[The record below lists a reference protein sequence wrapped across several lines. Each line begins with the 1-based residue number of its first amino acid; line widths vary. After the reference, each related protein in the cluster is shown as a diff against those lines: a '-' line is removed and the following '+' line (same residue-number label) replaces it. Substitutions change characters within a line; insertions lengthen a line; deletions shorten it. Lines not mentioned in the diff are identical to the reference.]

1 MAAFTSEE
9 IKRKIS
15 RVPRRSFILL
25 PTPLHKLQALSA
37 ELGGPEIFIKRD
49 DLTGIGFG
57 GNKSRK
63 LEFIIADALA
73 QGADSLITWGSLQS
87 NWCLQAAAAARR
99 FGLKPVL
106 ILFKTND
113 LSEEFDGNLLLDR
126 ILGANILI
134 REARKGKVV
143 RLEDAFEIIEEAASG
158 LRAGGHQPYLVA
170 VGGSLPG
177 GSMTKPLGAVGYLE
191 AFVEMLEQGRE
202 QGIGITHVL
211 HATGSGATQAGL
223 TLGAAALAEDVKVL
237 GISVSD
243 EREIIGRDC
252 LAIGRALDELL
263 DLGLHPTRSLF
274 HIFDEYLKEGYGIVN
289 REVAEALRLVFRLEG
304 VILDPVY
311 TGKAMSALI
320 DLAGKGYFQKN
331 DRVVF
336 FHTGGTPALFP
347 NRKTLVELLGPKA

>member
-25 PTPLHKLQALSA
+25 PTPLHKRQALSA

-63 LEFIIADALA
+63 LEFIIADPRA
-73 QGADSLITWGSLQS
+73 QGADSLITGGSLQS

-113 LSEEFDGNLLLDR
+113 SSEEFDGNLLLDR
-126 ILGANILI
+126 ILGADILI

-170 VGGSLPG
+170 GGGSLPG
-177 GSMTKPLGAVGYLE
+177 GALTKPLGAV
-191 AFVEMLEQGRE
+191 
-202 QGIGITHVL
+202 
-211 HATGSGATQAGL
+211 
-223 TLGAAALAEDVKVL
+223 
-237 GISVSD
+237 
-243 EREIIGRDC
+243 
-252 LAIGRALDELL
+252 
-263 DLGLHPTRSLF
+263 
-274 HIFDEYLKEGYGIVN
+274 
-289 REVAEALRLVFRLEG
+289 
-304 VILDPVY
+304 
-311 TGKAMSALI
+311 
-320 DLAGKGYFQKN
+320 
-331 DRVVF
+331 
-336 FHTGGTPALFP
+336 
-347 NRKTLVELLGPKA
+347 